1 MRFFLNNKWFVLS
14 FKKNF
19 LDFRGNNYW
28 TSGRKTQQESQN
40 WTQQVP
46 ENSLVFAISFFER
59 ERTSVRN
66 VNWNWLLWIKK
77 VTTFVGLTF
86 LHFVKKAK
94 INNATNTWLFCI
106 PKLGKHAIQKDG
118 NVLFGKKLLWVSK
131 NWNSEAFCIFWR
143 FTFTGGKKV
152 ALKRKN
158 YVKTVQRWCSD
169 TISSLFF
176 KFAYLFDKDLH
187 ITRIVRPVDAIIK
200 WNNFRKATIFL
211 FF

>member
-1 MRFFLNNKWFVLS
+1 MDSK
-14 FKKNF
+14 
-19 LDFRGNNYW
+19 GNNYW
-28 TSGRKTQQESQN
+28 TSARKTQQESQN

-46 ENSLVFAISFFER
+46 ENSLVFAISIFER

-66 VNWNWLLWIKK
+66 LKWNWLLWFKK
-77 VTTFVGLTF
+77 FTTFVRLIF
-86 LHFVKKAK
+86 LHFGRKAK
-94 INNATNTWLFCI
+94 INNATNTWWFCI

-131 NWNSEAFCIFWR
+131 NWNSEAFCIFWW
-143 FTFTGGKKV
+143 FTITGGKKV
-152 ALKRKN
+152 ALKMKH
-158 YVKTVQRWCSD
+158 YVKTVQRWCFD

-176 KFAYLFDKDLH
+176 KFAYLVDKDLH

-200 WNNFRKATIFL
+200 RSNFRKATIFL

>member
-1 MRFFLNNKWFVLS
+1 MNNKWFVLS
-14 FKKNF
+14 FEKKF
-19 LDFRGNNYW
+19 LDFKGNIYW
-28 TSGRKTQQESQN
+28 TSGRETQQESKN
-40 WTQQVP
+40 WSQQVP

-59 ERTSVRN
+59 ERTSDRN
-66 VNWNWLLWIKK
+66 VNRNWLPWFKK
-77 VTTFVGLTF
+77 VTTFVRLIF

-131 NWNSEAFCIFWR
+131 NWNSEAFCIFWQ
-143 FTFTGGKKV
+143 FTVRGGKKV
-152 ALKRKN
+152 ALKRKH
-158 YVKTVQRWCSD
+158 YVKTVQRRCFD
-169 TISSLFF
+169 TISGLFF
-176 KFAYLFDKDLH
+176 KFAYLFDKDLY

-200 WNNFRKATIFL
+200 WSNFRKATIFL